1 MLEIILCIL
10 LLIIAINIVSTHN
23 NLYLIVYF
31 SAFSFIT
38 ACIYFVSKAPD
49 LALAEIAV
57 GCAFIPLIY
66 TIAISKQK
74 RFTVLFFTGNIP
86 ETKEMSNVNTDL
98 TLLLNRFANHYKIK
112 IDKRDIS
119 SVFKSNIKSIVK
131 PGNADLIV
139 TYDTYS
145 NCFIIKGIVT
155 NIMLNTLEQMNH
167 SEQIKIVRVK
177 DYGQEI

>member
-10 LLIIAINIVSTHN
+10 LFIIAINIVSTHN

-38 ACIYFVSKAPD
+38 ACIYFISKAPD

-74 RFTVLFFTGNIP
+74 RFTVLFFTGNMP
-86 ETKEMSNVNTDL
+86 ENSNLSDVNTDL
-98 TLLLNRFANHYKIK
+98 NLLLNRFANHYKIK
-112 IDKRDIS
+112 IDRKDSNSI
-119 SVFKSNIKSIVK
+119 FKSNIKSISK
-131 PGNADLIV
+131 PGNADLII
-139 TYDTYS
+139 TYDPNS
-145 NCFIIKGIVT
+145 NCLIVKGIIT

-167 SEQIKIVRVK
+167 SNQIKIVRVK